1 VRLLILGGTVFLG
14 RHVAEQAL
22 ARGHEVTLFTR
33 GRTNSELFPGAEHL
47 VGDRDGDL
55 EALRGREWD
64 AVIDTSAYVPRI
76 VRDSAQLLSGA
87 AGHYTFISSISVY
100 EGNGLAGTDADSPV
114 GTIADETV
122 EDVTDT
128 NYGPLKALCE
138 QEAEDAFPGRSLI
151 VRPGLIVGPDDLTDR
166 FAYWPARIAEGGTVL
181 APGTSESATQVIDVR
196 DLAAWL
202 VDTSERRTTG
212 RLNAVGPAE
221 QLSLGELLE
230 RCIAVS
236 GSGAEVVWVDD
247 RTLLDAG
254 VEVFTDLPLWLGNDP
269 EWTWMDSVDPSPAMN
284 EGLRLRPL
292 DDTIAETLRWHRE
305 HLGDPAR
312 AGFKMSPAQ
321 EQALLSLA

>member
-1 VRLLILGGTVFLG
+1 MRLLILGGTVFLG

-22 ARGHEVTLFTR
+22 GRGHEVTLFTR
-33 GRTNSELFPGAEHL
+33 GQTNSELFPGAEHL

-55 EALRGREWD
+55 DALRGREWD

-138 QEAEDAFPGRSLI
+138 HEAEDAFPGRSLI
-151 VRPGLIVGPDDLTDR
+151 VRPGLIVGPDDPTDR

-181 APGTSESATQVIDVR
+181 APGTPESATQVIDVR

-236 GSGAEVVWVDD
+236 GSDAEVVWVDD

-269 EWTWMDSVDPSPAMN
+269 EWTWMDSVDPSPAIN

-312 AGFKMSPAQ
+312 AGFKMSPAR

>member
-22 ARGHEVTLFTR
+22 ARGHDVTLFTR
-33 GRTNSELFPGAEHL
+33 GQTNSELFPGAEHL
-47 VGDRDGDL
+47 VGDRDGGLD
-55 EALRGREWD
+55 ALRGREWD

-76 VRDSAQLLSGA
+76 VRDSAQLLNGA

-138 QEAEDAFPGRSLI
+138 QEAEDAFPGRALI

-181 APGTSESATQVIDVR
+181 APGTPESATQVIDVR

-221 QLSLGELLE
+221 QLSMGELLE

-236 GSGAEVVWVDD
+236 GSDAEVVWVDD

-254 VEVFTDLPLWLGNDP
+254 VEVYTDLPLWLGNDP
-269 EWTWMDSVDPSPAMN
+269 EWTRMDSVDPSPAMN

-312 AGFKMSPAQ
+312 AGFNMSPAR